1 MHLYAHVNSIEDGVG
16 LLLVHLV
23 GLLDHLVLVSY
34 LNRYKL
40 HFYHTKNLPLWTKP
54 TPNTLASYWA
64 SLSLFIFSSSALTHS
79 LLVAAPSE
87 SIVGSDGCAG
97 DPKLAGMMVSSEP
110 ALPLCSHSP
119 AGWGQVPPLAALLP
133 LSTSSR

>member
-64 SLSLFIFSSSALTHS
+64 SLSLFIFSSSVLTHPF
-79 LLVAAPSE
+79 LVS
-87 SIVGSDGCAG
+87 
-97 DPKLAGMMVSSEP
+97 
-110 ALPLCSHSP
+110 ALPAPAPTWAIHSLK
-119 AGWGQVPPLAALLP
+119 QKCVI
-133 LSTSSR
+133 ST

>member
-54 TPNTLASYWA
+54 TPNTLASYWT

-79 LLVAAPSE
+79 LLVSALAAP
-87 SIVGSDGCAG
+87 DPTCAI
-97 DPKLAGMMVSSEP
+97 LSSK
-110 ALPLCSHSP
+110 S
-119 AGWGQVPPLAALLP
+119 V
-133 LSTSSR
+133 